1 MQELVRIR
9 QAQFTPEQEEV
20 FSLVIGAIQ
29 QKKPLQLFLDA
40 RGGCGKT
47 FLLNAIL
54 AAVRTLNPQGC
65 IALATGTTGIA
76 ANLLLLGRT
85 FHSRFK
91 APLTPTENQVF
102 PITGQSVL
110 TKLLQMAKLII
121 VDEATML
128 HKVHL
133 ENLDLTLR
141 DLLMVNEPFAGKVII
156 LSGDWRQTLPVVKS
170 ASRAQIVNIC
180 LNRSHLWDKFTI
192 RTLSVN
198 MRVQATGDTD
208 LEAFDKWCLNLG
220 NGNIPIC
227 KSEDVIKLPEDLCI
241 RIGEKTTDQSVTM
254 SGFCEMIY
262 PNIEINSGNS
272 NWLEGRAILAPTN
285 RMVDRI
291 NQEVIKKMPGE
302 PIVLLSSDDLDN
314 PEDAFRF
321 NTEYLNTLSP
331 MGLPEHRLYL
341 KTGIVLMLLRN
352 LNPSQGL
359 CNGTRLILQRVEN
372 RVVLHCTICGDINR
386 RIVKIP
392 RVTLRPREGEFAFE
406 WSRRQFPVRPAFS
419 FTINKAQGQ
428 TLRQVGVWLMDP
440 VFTHGQV
447 LLILFKNYF
456 IMVIQA
462 YVAAS
467 RVGSH
472 TSIKFALPYKQRE
485 EPTTRNVVF
494 KEVLEGTLN
503 QLQPNSQH
511 VASEQ
516 TCEVNFPDHDHFP
529 GDLDDRETVD
539 DIDCSNDLE
548 NESPVMKSKYK
559 APNPTH
565 KRSCSPAKNVD
576 PEPET
581 TPRLPVVSAKP
592 QCDYEMIRLKN
603 IQEREEL
610 WNSLNQIELDIIHA
624 GGEVD
629 WAHLL
634 KRYQKNKNREL
645 EFKKEV
651 IKFISTQK
659 QGSVG
664 TNVFKLEDLK
674 TYIFSK
680 NSSFSQVILLCNYI

>member
-227 KSEDVIKLPEDLCI
+227 KSEDIIKLPEDLCI

-331 MGLPEHRLYL
+331 MGLPKHRLYL
-341 KTGIVLMLLRN
+341 KTGVVLMLLRN

-359 CNGTRLILQRVEN
+359 CNGTQ
-372 RVVLHCTICGDINR
+372 IN
-386 RIVKIP
+386 
-392 RVTLRPREGEFAFE
+392 TLA
-406 WSRRQFPVRPAFS
+406 
-419 FTINKAQGQ
+419 
-428 TLRQVGVWLMDP
+428 
-440 VFTHGQV
+440 
-447 LLILFKNYF
+447 
-456 IMVIQA
+456 
-462 YVAAS
+462 
-467 RVGSH
+467 
-472 TSIKFALPYKQRE
+472 
-485 EPTTRNVVF
+485 
-494 KEVLEGTLN
+494 
-503 QLQPNSQH
+503 
-511 VASEQ
+511 
-516 TCEVNFPDHDHFP
+516 C
-529 GDLDDRETVD
+529 
-539 DIDCSNDLE
+539 
-548 NESPVMKSKYK
+548 
-559 APNPTH
+559 
-565 KRSCSPAKNVD
+565 
-576 PEPET
+576 
-581 TPRLPVVSAKP
+581 
-592 QCDYEMIRLKN
+592 
-603 IQEREEL
+603 
-610 WNSLNQIELDIIHA
+610 
-624 GGEVD
+624 
-629 WAHLL
+629 
-634 KRYQKNKNREL
+634 
-645 EFKKEV
+645 
-651 IKFISTQK
+651 
-659 QGSVG
+659 
-664 TNVFKLEDLK
+664 
-674 TYIFSK
+674 
-680 NSSFSQVILLCNYI
+680 